1 MNDIWLVRGCLL
13 WVNPERDFCLE
24 PEEDFL
30 EIYDPSVSDFDVF
43 LSQQQCLL
51 FHSLS
56 RGLSPKTSNSP
67 VRSHYSVAWDSGS
80 IGILAAS
87 IPNSSVCLR
96 IQFPSD
102 LTVSRDI
109 ASRNPLHEFPNSLV
123 EVHAQ
128 DHLLLIITASHRR
141 WSEIK
146 TVAALS
152 GSSGNGSDRYAEAGN
167 FRCPARMYFNFRL
180 VSCNQS
186 LPLASSPRKGDWI
199 HHRENPIA
207 DPRALTMIP

>member
-1 MNDIWLVRGCLL
+1 MNDIWLVKGCLL
-13 WVNPERDFCLE
+13 WVNPERDFCSE

-56 RGLSPKTSNSP
+56 RGLSSKTSNSP

-87 IPNSSVCLR
+87 IPNSSVCFR

-109 ASRNPLHEFPNSLV
+109 ASRNPFHEFPNSLV

-128 DHLLLIITASHRR
+128 DHLLLIILRH
-141 WSEIK
+141 
-146 TVAALS
+146 
-152 GSSGNGSDRYAEAGN
+152 
-167 FRCPARMYFNFRL
+167 
-180 VSCNQS
+180 
-186 LPLASSPRKGDWI
+186 
-199 HHRENPIA
+199 IA
-207 DPRALTMIP
+207 DSLR